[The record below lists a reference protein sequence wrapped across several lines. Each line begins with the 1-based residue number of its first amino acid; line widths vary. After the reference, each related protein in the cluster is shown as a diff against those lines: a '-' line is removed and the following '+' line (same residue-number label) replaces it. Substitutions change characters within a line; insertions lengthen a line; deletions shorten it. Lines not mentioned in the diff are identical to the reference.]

1 MLERAE
7 EIRRQKVTDGK
18 SKYGASSNIN
28 FSSGFGNSGNN
39 SSTYNSSHSVEPSVF
54 EASSP
59 PPSFNNSS
67 SSSNKPSRAMKL
79 GTNKDILP
87 AFIEQE
93 AKQAAPVGK
102 NQTGVSQSSTVSNTE
117 R

>member
-1 MLERAE
+1 
-7 EIRRQKVTDGK
+7 
-18 SKYGASSNIN
+18 
-28 FSSGFGNSGNN
+28 
-39 SSTYNSSHSVEPSVF
+39 
-54 EASSP
+54 
-59 PPSFNNSS
+59 
-67 SSSNKPSRAMKL
+67 MKL